1 LETIF
6 KFQSTYKA
14 LKWGVAV
21 GSMFAF
27 HRYYRSRNINN
38 AAHWFAVM
46 SCVSFFN
53 IWLSYSLQEFI
64 LDNGSRKSL
73 SIAQRNEYHEN
84 AYNYY
89 VDRVTVETGQLD
101 GVAEP
106 VLLNETGRALD
117 FFMESYRAYIMN
129 KYETQNMSA

>member
-1 LETIF
+1 
-6 KFQSTYKA
+6 
-14 LKWGVAV
+14 
-21 GSMFAF
+21 
-27 HRYYRSRNINN
+27 
-38 AAHWFAVM
+38 M

-101 GVAEP
+101 SVAEP